1 MIVYLGAGGFSRSKV
16 GDFLEQ
22 HRDRG
27 KEKDRLLFKNVH
39 HKQAAL
45 DGKVIV
51 ITEDE
56 RYVQLVLG
64 SYCDVRPAKEMEI
77 FHVHEMRREDTE
89 SYGTIAIAFQHSSLS
104 PSFIHSI
111 LSVC

>member
-1 MIVYLGAGGFSRSKV
+1 MKPADIHGGFSRYKV

-56 RYVQLVLG
+56 RYLQLILG
-64 SYCDVRPAKEMEI
+64 SYCDVRPAKEMEM
-77 FHVHEMRREDTE
+77 FHEMLYE
-89 SYGTIAIAFQHSSLS
+89 
-104 PSFIHSI
+104 I
-111 LSVC
+111 LNPTAL

>member
-1 MIVYLGAGGFSRSKV
+1 MIVCLGAGGFSRSKV

-22 HRDRG
+22 HRG

-56 RYVQLVLG
+56 RYLQLILG
-64 SYCDVRPAKEMEI
+64 SYCDVRPAKEMEM
-77 FHVHEMRREDTE
+77 FHEMLDE
-89 SYGTIAIAFQHSSLS
+89 
-104 PSFIHSI
+104 I
-111 LSVC
+111 LNPTAL